1 MIFWLSLPLVCL
13 LTLGLAGGL
22 RRYALARHLLDVP
35 NERSSHVVPTPRGGG
50 LAFVLVFL
58 ASVPLLASAGLIDW
72 RLGWALL
79 GAGAI
84 VALLGIA
91 DDHRHIPARWRL
103 LGHFVAAFW
112 SISWLGGLPP
122 LELLGLELAFGWLGD
137 VLAALFLVW
146 MINLYNFMDGIDGI
160 AGVEAVCVGAG
171 AVLCYELAAVAG
183 LTGAAELVLL
193 CAVAGFLFWNF
204 PVARLFMGDAGSGFL
219 GLVLGV
225 LALAAAWQEP
235 RLLWVWLIL
244 LGAFVSDATFTLLR
258 RLLRGEAVYQGHRS
272 HAYQIASRRFG
283 SHVPVTLGVAAIN
296 LLWLLPLALAV
307 ASRMLDGLV
316 GLLIAYLPLLWLAG
330 TFGAGS
336 AEPRR

>member
-13 LTLGLAGGL
+13 LTLALAGGL
-22 RRYALARHLLDVP
+22 RRYALTRQLLDVP

-50 LAFVLVFL
+50 LAFVVVFQ
-58 ASVPLLASAGLIDW
+58 ASVPLLALAGLVEW

-103 LGHFVAAFW
+103 LGHFIAAFW
-112 SISWLGGLPP
+112 AIRWLGGMPTI
-122 LELLGLELAFGWLGD
+122 ELLGLQMTFGWVGD

-160 AGVEAVCVGAG
+160 AGIEAVCIGAG
-171 AVLCYELAAVAG
+171 AALCYKAAAIDG

-193 CAVAGFLFWNF
+193 CAVVGFLFWNF
-204 PVARLFMGDAGSGFL
+204 PVARFFMGDAGSGFL

-225 LALAAAWQEP
+225 LGLAAAWQEP

-244 LGAFVSDATFTLLR
+244 LGVFVTDATFTLLR
-258 RLLRGEAVYQGHRS
+258 RLLRGDAVYQAHRS
-272 HAYQIASRRFG
+272 HAYQIVSRRFG
-283 SHVPVTLGVAAIN
+283 SHVPVTLAVAAIN

-307 ASRMLDGLV
+307 ASGLLDGLV
-316 GLLIAYLPLLWLAG
+316 GLLIAYLPLLWLVA
-330 TFGAGS
+330 TVGAGS
-336 AEPRR
+336 IEPRR